1 MHGRVFLFTDIQRS
15 TRLWSEYTDEMASAI
30 SEHNRVLTDI
40 VSHNQGEV
48 LKNTG
53 DGVLAMFDDGVTAI
67 SAAIDV
73 QRWLNH
79 RVWSSVGHLR
89 VRMGLHTGEPILLD
103 TGEITGPVINECA
116 RLHAAGHGG
125 QILVSGRLAV
135 TLVGRLP
142 PGCSLKS
149 LGQHTLPD
157 LAPATI
163 HQLCH
168 PDLVADFPPL
178 RTSVGSDLDLV
189 GRSSSFH
196 GRDQELAYLEAVD
209 EPRLFTLIGSG
220 GVGKTRLAQILL
232 ARRGVRH
239 VDGVGVI
246 DLSTI
251 STGDEVAAA
260 VATSLRI
267 EHSPSS
273 AAEEMTPTLQVAQW
287 LQSKDMLLLLDN
299 CEHVG
304 VAAAELVSV
313 LLATAPRLSFDL
325 HQPAGAR
332 SRWRVRVRGSPA
344 AGRSGRTG
352 CPRLAGRRALHRSR
366 AR

>member
-1 MHGRVFLFTDIQRS
+1 MRGRVFLFTDIQRS

-73 QRWLNH
+73 QRWLDH

-196 GRDQELAYLEAVD
+196 GRDRRARL
-209 EPRLFTLIGSG
+209 PRSCRRTPALHTHRIW
-220 GVGKTRLAQILL
+220 
-232 ARRGVRH
+232 RRGQDEIGTDPARP
-239 VDGVGVI
+239 
-246 DLSTI
+246 
-251 STGDEVAAA
+251 TG
-260 VATSLRI
+260 R
-267 EHSPSS
+267 P
-273 AAEEMTPTLQVAQW
+273 P
-287 LQSKDMLLLLDN
+287 
-299 CEHVG
+299 C
-304 VAAAELVSV
+304 
-313 LLATAPRLSFDL
+313 R
-325 HQPAGAR
+325 R
-332 SRWRVRVRGSPA
+332 RRGDRPQHDQH
-344 AGRSGRTG
+344 G
-352 CPRLAGRRALHRSR
+352 
-366 AR
+366 